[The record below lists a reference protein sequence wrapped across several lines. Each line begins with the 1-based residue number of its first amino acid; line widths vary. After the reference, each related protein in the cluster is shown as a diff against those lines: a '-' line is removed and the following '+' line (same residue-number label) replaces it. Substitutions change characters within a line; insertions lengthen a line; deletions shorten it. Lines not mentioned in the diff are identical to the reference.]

1 LAINSLQLRPR
12 RFKIT
17 RRAAVGAEASTL
29 AAATVWA
36 GSLGNS
42 GDVIVAVAPRVART
56 LNTDP
61 ATQTHIVN
69 RNCTIA
75 RRE

>member
-1 LAINSLQLRPR
+1 LAIKSLQLRPR
-12 RFKIT
+12 SFKIT
-17 RRAAVGAEASTL
+17 RRAVVGAEASTL

-36 GSLGNS
+36 RSLGS
-42 GDVIVAVAPRVART
+42 GGDVIVAFAPRVART
-56 LNTDP
+56 LNTGP